1 MNEWLWA
8 AAVLTVAFS
17 ALVVVAMRK
26 PLLEGLVALE
36 TAGTTATLVMLLVA
50 EGTHRQ
56 PFGDLAMILGVV
68 SFIGALAYVRFGR
81 ELDRP

>member
-17 ALVVVAMRK
+17 ALVVVAVRK

-36 TAGTTATLVMLLVA
+36 AAGTTATLVMLLVA

-56 PFGDLAMILGVV
+56 PFGDLAMILAVV
-68 SFIGALAYVRFGR
+68 SFTGALGYLRFGR
-81 ELDRP
+81 ELD

>member
-8 AAVLTVAFS
+8 AAVLTVALS
-17 ALVVVAMRK
+17 ALVVVAARRT
-26 PLLEGLVALE
+26 LLEGLVALE
-36 TAGTTATLVMLLVA
+36 AAGTTATLVLLLVA

-68 SFIGALAYVRFGR
+68 SFAGALGYLRFSR

>member
-17 ALVVVAMRK
+17 ALVVVAARK

-36 TAGTTATLVMLLVA
+36 AAGTTATLVMLLVA

-56 PFGDLAMILGVV
+56 PFGDLAMVLGVV
-68 SFIGALAYVRFGR
+68 SFTGALGYLRFGR
-81 ELDRP
+81 ELD

>member
-8 AAVLTVAFS
+8 AAVLTVALG
-17 ALVVVAMRK
+17 ALVAVAVKR

-36 TAGTTATLVMLLVA
+36 AAGISATLVMLLIA

-68 SFIGALAYVRFGR
+68 AFAGALAFVRFGR
-81 ELDRP
+81 ELD

>member
-17 ALVVVAMRK
+17 ALVVVAIRK

-36 TAGTTATLVMLLVA
+36 TAGTTATLVLPGLPHRRPADVSSRAHATVPAPPGSAGAML
-50 EGTHRQ
+50 
-56 PFGDLAMILGVV
+56 
-68 SFIGALAYVRFGR
+68 
-81 ELDRP
+81 

>member
-8 AAVLTVAFS
+8 AAVLTAAS
-17 ALVVVAMRK
+17 CALVVVAIRK

-36 TAGTTATLVMLLVA
+36 TAATTAALVLLLVA

-56 PFGDLAMILGVV
+56 PFGDLAMILAVV
-68 SFIGALAYVRFGR
+68 SFAGGLGYVRFGR
-81 ELDRP
+81 ELD